1 MRSGAL
7 RHKIRIQVAATV
19 KDKFGATVTTWTDYR
34 TDVMAEISQMKA
46 YDKAAVAATWPGA
59 DVTITLRYIAGLVA
73 NMRVVGPDGTIYSI
87 LGSPNDVDGRHREH
101 VLTCQSGVKLQ

>member
-1 MRSGAL
+1 MRAGSL
-7 RHKIRIQVAATV
+7 RHKVRIQLPVTA
-19 KDKFGATVTTWTDYR
+19 KDRFGATTTTWTDYR
-34 TDVMAEISQMKA
+34 TNVMASIEQMKA

-87 LGSPNDVDGRHREH
+87 LGAPNDVDGRHREMI
-101 VLTCQSGVKLQ
+101 LTCQSGVKLQ

>member
-1 MRSGAL
+1 MRAGAL
-7 RHKIRIQVAATV
+7 RHKIRIQVAAAV

-34 TDVMAEISQMKA
+34 EAMASIEAIKS

-87 LGSPNDVDGRHREH
+87 LGAPNDVDGRHREH
-101 VLTCQSGVKLQ
+101 VLTCQSGVKLS

>member
-1 MRSGAL
+1 MRAGSL

-34 TDVMAEISQMKA
+34 EAMASIEVMKS

-59 DVTITLRYIAGLVA
+59 DVTITVRYIAGLVA
-73 NMRVVGPDGTIYSI
+73 NMRVVGPDGTTYSI
-87 LGSPNDVDGRHREH
+87 LGAPNDVEQRHREMI
-101 VLTCQSGVKLQ
+101 LTCQSGLKAS